1 MVCEFSVIYD
11 SRTYKNRFR
20 GLGESACHKNGDTP
34 SLLPESMH
42 SLQSIFKNVNPKDR
56 RFLKYV
62 PDGFLNDAQKQAKNE
77 ALQMERSEYASYG
90 TVKLSDRDDGGMSN
104 RELLANAL
112 EETVQSDGEARDA
125 GAVQGAD
132 HRRSDFTE
140 KLFHTA

>member
-1 MVCEFSVIYD
+1 M
-11 SRTYKNRFR
+11 
-20 GLGESACHKNGDTP
+20 
-34 SLLPESMH
+34 
-42 SLQSIFKNVNPKDR
+42 
-56 RFLKYV
+56 
-62 PDGFLNDAQKQAKNE
+62 NDAQKQAKNE

-125 GAVQGAD
+125 GAVQEAD